1 MNPSYSYST
10 TSIQEQEFFIP
21 SILVPSSCLSKEELA
36 KHIYVTTGREEE
48 REREMVNCLA
58 RIPKYRAK
66 KMIGE
71 MKEIDAKENIRR
83 YIEGGEKCFRSVRE

>member
-1 MNPSYSYST
+1 
-10 TSIQEQEFFIP
+10 
-21 SILVPSSCLSKEELA
+21 
-36 KHIYVTTGREEE
+36 
-48 REREMVNCLA
+48 MVNCLA

>member
-21 SILVPSSCLSKEELA
+21 SILVPSFSLKQRRASKAYICNYRER
-36 KHIYVTTGREEE
+36 GRE
-48 REREMVNCLA
+48 MFNCLA
-58 RIPKYRAK
+58 RILKYRAK

-83 YIEGGEKCFRSVRE
+83 YIEGEEKCFRSVRE

>member
-1 MNPSYSYST
+1 
-10 TSIQEQEFFIP
+10 
-21 SILVPSSCLSKEELA
+21 
-36 KHIYVTTGREEE
+36 
-48 REREMVNCLA
+48 MVNCLA

-83 YIEGGEKCFRSVRE
+83 YRGRREVFSIR